1 MSLSAAHT
9 MVSVAGAYF
18 TIGLL
23 FALVFVWRLVGRLDP
38 AARHGSAGF
47 RLLIV
52 PGVAA
57 LWPYLAARLVLG
69 ASAPPEEWNAHRR
82 SARRPAPDVEVRS

>member
-1 MSLSAAHT
+1 MPLPERMPALDEHVFFSALPQDARAHYHAR
-9 MVSVAGAYF
+9 VSEL
-18 TIGLL
+18 T
-23 FALVFVWRLVGRLDP
+23 
-38 AARHGSAGF
+38 
-47 RLLIV
+47 IV